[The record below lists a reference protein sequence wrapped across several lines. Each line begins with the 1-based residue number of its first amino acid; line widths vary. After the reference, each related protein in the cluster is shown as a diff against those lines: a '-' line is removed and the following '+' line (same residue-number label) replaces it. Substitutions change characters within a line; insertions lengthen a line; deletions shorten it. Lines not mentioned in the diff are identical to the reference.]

1 MVAETRSDRA
11 QGLRLVSAC
20 CDDGTT
26 AGHVEAT
33 GTSAAA
39 PVPAAKSGCTRAH
52 VRTSVAEMIRKG
64 APMTPAT
71 ADGGRDAVPL
81 VSVIVVSWNS
91 APELERCL
99 NSILERTVS
108 TSVEII
114 VVDNAS
120 RDRTKA
126 MLRARFP
133 NARLIANRENVGFA
147 RACNHGMAAAR
158 GELLLLLNSD
168 TYVVD
173 DVIGR
178 AARRLLERPEIG
190 MLGCEVA
197 FPDGRRQHTAN
208 RALSI
213 WRGLVKNLWLYKL
226 LPPGRSAELLLGG
239 YWEEDWEIEVD
250 WLAGAFLLLRRG
262 LFEQSGGFDPRF
274 FMYGEDSEWC
284 MRLRRL
290 GHRILYAPGVGTVY
304 HLGSVSSDLVWTEEE
319 RLRLCHRGG
328 IESYASLHGWRRA
341 QLYRFSELI
350 GAAMRLCMY
359 RVASFVR
366 PREYYS
372 KQAAFYGLLVRFY
385 LAPTTG
391 QGVAQRWQ
399 LPSAASAADG
409 PVTPRGAGRPR
420 V

>member
-1 MVAETRSDRA
+1 MPDGRRDVAS
-11 QGLRLVSAC
+11 
-20 CDDGTT
+20 
-26 AGHVEAT
+26 
-33 GTSAAA
+33 
-39 PVPAAKSGCTRAH
+39 
-52 VRTSVAEMIRKG
+52 
-64 APMTPAT
+64 
-71 ADGGRDAVPL
+71 L

-91 APELERCL
+91 AREVERCL
-99 NSILERTVS
+99 RSIRECTVS
-108 TSVEII
+108 TPIEVI

-120 RDRTKA
+120 RDGTSA

-133 NARLIANRENVGFA
+133 DARLIANRENIGFA
-147 RACNHGMAAAR
+147 RACNQGMAAGR

-239 YWEEDWEIEVD
+239 YWEEDREIEVD

-262 LFEQSGGFDPRF
+262 LFEQSGGFHPRF

-290 GHRILYAPGVGTVY
+290 GHRILYAPRVGTVY

-328 IESYASLHGWRRA
+328 IESYASLHGPRRA
-341 QLYRFSELI
+341 RLFRCSELI
-350 GAAMRLCMY
+350 GAAVRLCVY

-366 PREYYS
+366 PRDYYS

-391 QGVAQRWQ
+391 GGTARRS
-399 LPSAASAADG
+399 LGGSAAFAADG
-409 PVTPRGAGRPR
+409 SVTPRGAGRPP